1 MSTAIVFFSL
11 DGNTRLAATGL
22 AERLGADVF
31 EIRTVKP
38 YPAKGPLKILVG
50 GKDATFDKCPAIE
63 PLGIDL
69 AAYDQV
75 VLGTPVWADK
85 VAAPIN
91 TFIKGCDLGGK
102 RFALLIS
109 SAGGDATKCAAD
121 AASKLG
127 HATDELPL
135 LSLRNPMKM
144 DAADLSAQLDAF
156 AAQLEG
162 SN

>member
-1 MSTAIVFFSL
+1 MKTAIVFFSL
-11 DGNTRLAATGL
+11 DGNTRLAACGL

-50 GKDATFDKCPAIE
+50 GKDATFDKCPAIQ

-91 TFIKGCDLGGK
+91 TFLKECDLGGK
-102 RFALLIS
+102 HLALLIS

-121 AASKLG
+121 AAAKLG
-127 HATDELPL
+127 RAADELPL

-144 DAADLSAQLDAF
+144 GAADLAAQLDAF
-156 AAQLEG
+156 AAQLN
-162 SN
+162 S

>member
-1 MSTAIVFFSL
+1 MGTAIVFFSL
-11 DGNTRLAATGL
+11 DGNTRLAACGL

-50 GKDATFDKCPAIE
+50 GKDATFDKCPAIQ
-63 PLGIDL
+63 PLDIDL

-91 TFIKGCDLGGK
+91 TFLKGRYNAVDIVEDVPFFYPVIGVI
-102 RFALLIS
+102 RHNLLKNMRNDIIS
-109 SAGGDATKCAAD
+109 KF
-121 AASKLG
+121 
-127 HATDELPL
+127 
-135 LSLRNPMKM
+135 N
-144 DAADLSAQLDAF
+144 Q
-156 AAQLEG
+156 
-162 SN
+162 